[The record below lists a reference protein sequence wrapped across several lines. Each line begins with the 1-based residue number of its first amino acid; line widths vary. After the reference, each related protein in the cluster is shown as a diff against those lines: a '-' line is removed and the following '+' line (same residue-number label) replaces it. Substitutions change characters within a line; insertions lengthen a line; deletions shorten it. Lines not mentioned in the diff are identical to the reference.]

1 MWYQPIMVNNR
12 IGGIKQMNFEK
23 LEIRNYKPLGEVV
36 FEYLRNAILA
46 GELKPGERLME
57 VTIAD
62 QLGVSRTPVREA
74 IRKLEK
80 ESFVIMIPRKGAYV
94 ADLTKKDILEVL
106 EIRKELEGFAAY
118 LAADRMTLTE
128 KEKLGQ
134 VVESFNESLINMDK
148 KNMIESDNQFHS
160 LIFEGTKNQRLINI
174 IYDLH
179 DQFQRFRLIYFN
191 EFNNYKEIQASHN
204 RIFDA
209 IIKEDGPK
217 ARLEAENHVENI
229 RFLVNK
235 WIAE

>member
-1 MWYQPIMVNNR
+1 MSVN
-12 IGGIKQMNFEK
+12 FDK

-36 FEYLRNAILA
+36 FEYLRNAILG

-80 ESFVIMIPRKGAYV
+80 ENFVIMIPRKGAYV

-118 LAADRMTLTE
+118 LASERMTIEE
-128 KEKLGQ
+128 KEALAKTMEQ
-134 VVESFNESLINMDK
+134 FNASMATMDK
-148 KNMIESDNQFHS
+148 KSMIDNDNSFHS
-160 LIFEGTKNQRLINI
+160 LIFKATKNQRLINI

-179 DQFQRFRLIYFN
+179 DQFQRFRLVYFS
-191 EFNNYKEIQASHN
+191 EFTNYNEIQASHG
-204 RIFDA
+204 RIYDA
-209 IIKEDGPK
+209 IIKGDALVAK
-217 ARLEAENHVENI
+217 AEAENHIENL
-229 RFLVNK
+229 RAQVNR
-235 WIAE
+235 WINE

>member
-1 MWYQPIMVNNR
+1 
-12 IGGIKQMNFEK
+12 MNFDR

-94 ADLTKKDILEVL
+94 ADLTKKDIMEVL
-106 EIRKELEGFAAY
+106 EIRKELEGFAAA
-118 LAADRMTLTE
+118 LAAERMTIAE
-128 KEKLGQ
+128 KEALGR
-134 VVESFNESLINMDK
+134 VVERFNESLVNMDK
-148 KNMIESDNQFHS
+148 RSMIESDNEFHS
-160 LIFEGTKNQRLINI
+160 SIFEATKNQRLINI

-191 EFNNYKEIQASHN
+191 EFNNFKEIQASHN

-209 IIKEDGPK
+209 ILKQDSVN
-217 ARLEAENHVENI
+217 ARLEAENHVESI
-229 RFLVNK
+229 KVLVNK
-235 WIAE
+235 WISE

>member
-1 MWYQPIMVNNR
+1 MNVN
-12 IGGIKQMNFEK
+12 FDK

-94 ADLTKKDILEVL
+94 ADLTKKDIMEVL

-118 LAADRMTLTE
+118 LAAERMTLSE
-128 KEKLGQ
+128 KEALGK
-134 VVESFNESLINMDK
+134 VVEHFNESLLSMDK
-148 KNMIESDNQFHS
+148 KSMIESDNEFHS

-191 EFNNYKEIQASHN
+191 EFNNFKEIQASHN

-209 IIKEDGPK
+209 IIRQDGAV
-217 ARLEAENHVENI
+217 ARQESESHVESI
-229 RFLVNK
+229 KTLVNK

>member
-1 MWYQPIMVNNR
+1 
-12 IGGIKQMNFEK
+12 MNFDK

-94 ADLTKKDILEVL
+94 ADLTKKDIMEVL
-106 EIRKELEGFAAY
+106 EIRKELEGFAAS
-118 LAADRMTLTE
+118 LAAERMTLAE
-128 KEKLGQ
+128 KEALGR
-134 VVESFNESLINMDK
+134 VVEHFNESLINMDK
-148 KNMIESDNQFHS
+148 KSMIESDNEFHS
-160 LIFEGTKNQRLINI
+160 FIFESTKNQRLINI

-209 IIKEDGPK
+209 IIKQDPLA
-217 ARLEAENHVENI
+217 ARQEAENHVESI
-229 RFLVNK
+229 RALVSK
-235 WIAE
+235 WISE

>member
-1 MWYQPIMVNNR
+1 MSVNFDR
-12 IGGIKQMNFEK
+12 

-94 ADLTKKDILEVL
+94 ADLTKKDIMEVL
-106 EIRKELEGFAAY
+106 EIRKELEGFAAS
-118 LAADRMTLTE
+118 LAAERMTLEERET
-128 KEKLGQ
+128 LGR
-134 VVESFNESLINMDK
+134 VVERFNESLISMDK
-148 KNMIESDNQFHS
+148 KSMIESDNEFHS
-160 LIFEGTKNQRLINI
+160 SIFEATKNQRLINI

-209 IIKEDGPK
+209 IIKQDAAT
-217 ARLEAENHVENI
+217 ARLEAENHVDSI
-229 RFLVNK
+229 RSLVNK
-235 WIAE
+235 WISE

>member
-1 MWYQPIMVNNR
+1 MNVN
-12 IGGIKQMNFEK
+12 FDK

-118 LAADRMTLTE
+118 LAAERMSLSE
-128 KEKLGQ
+128 KESLGR
-134 VVESFNESLINMDK
+134 VVEKFNESLLNMDK
-148 KNMIESDNQFHS
+148 KNMIESDNEFHS
-160 LIFEGTKNQRLINI
+160 LIFEATKNQRLINI

-191 EFNNYKEIQASHN
+191 EFNNYKEIQASHT

-209 IIKEDGPK
+209 IIKQDGSE
-217 ARLEAENHVENI
+217 ARIEAENHVESI
-229 RFLVNK
+229 RALVNK

>member
-1 MWYQPIMVNNR
+1 MNVN
-12 IGGIKQMNFEK
+12 FDK

-94 ADLTKKDILEVL
+94 ADLTKKDIMEVL
-106 EIRKELEGFAAY
+106 EIRKELEGFAAF
-118 LAADRMTLTE
+118 LAADRMTLSE
-128 KEKLGQ
+128 KESLGR
-134 VVESFNESLINMDK
+134 VVENFNVSLINMDK
-148 KNMIESDNQFHS
+148 KSMIDSDNEFHS
-160 LIFEGTKNQRLINI
+160 FIFESTKNQRLINI

-209 IIKEDGPK
+209 IIRQDGIA
-217 ARLEAENHVENI
+217 ARTEAENHVEGI
-229 RFLVNK
+229 RVLVNK

>member
-1 MWYQPIMVNNR
+1 
-12 IGGIKQMNFEK
+12 MNFDR

-57 VTIAD
+57 VTLAE

-94 ADLTKKDILEVL
+94 ADLTKKDIMEML
-106 EIRKELEGFAAY
+106 EIRKELEGFAAA
-118 LAADRMTLTE
+118 LAADRMALSE
-128 KEKLGQ
+128 KEALGK
-134 VVESFNESLINMDK
+134 VVERFNESLINMDK
-148 KNMIESDNQFHS
+148 KSMIECDNEFHS
-160 LIFEGTKNQRLINI
+160 LIFEATKNQRLINI

-209 IIKEDGPK
+209 IIKKDPK
-217 ARLEAENHVENI
+217 GARAEAESHVESI
-229 RFLVNK
+229 RDLVNK
-235 WIAE
+235 WISE

>member
-1 MWYQPIMVNNR
+1 MNVNFDR
-12 IGGIKQMNFEK
+12 

-94 ADLTKKDILEVL
+94 ADLTKKDIMEVL
-106 EIRKELEGFAAY
+106 EIRKELEGFAAA
-118 LAADRMTLTE
+118 LAAERMTLTE
-128 KEKLGQ
+128 KESLGRI
-134 VVESFNESLINMDK
+134 VERFNESLINMDK
-148 KNMIESDNQFHS
+148 KSMIESDNEFHS
-160 LIFEGTKNQRLINI
+160 AIFEATKNQRLINI

-191 EFNNYKEIQASHN
+191 EFNNFKEIQASHN

-209 IIKEDGPK
+209 IIKQDGK
-217 ARLEAENHVENI
+217 NARLEAENHVESI
-229 RFLVNK
+229 KILVNK

>member
-1 MWYQPIMVNNR
+1 
-12 IGGIKQMNFEK
+12 MNFDK

-94 ADLTKKDILEVL
+94 ADLTKKDIMEVL
-106 EIRKELEGFAAY
+106 EIRKELEGFAAS
-118 LAADRMTLTE
+118 LAAERMTLAE
-128 KEKLGQ
+128 KEALGR
-134 VVESFNESLINMDK
+134 VVEHFNESLINMDK
-148 KNMIESDNQFHS
+148 KSMIESDNEFHS
-160 LIFEGTKNQRLINI
+160 FIFEATKNQRLINI

-209 IIKEDGPK
+209 IIKQDPLA
-217 ARLEAENHVENI
+217 ARQEAENHVESI
-229 RFLVNK
+229 RALVSK
-235 WIAE
+235 WISE

>member
-1 MWYQPIMVNNR
+1 
-12 IGGIKQMNFEK
+12 MNFDR

-94 ADLTKKDILEVL
+94 ADLTKKDIMEVL
-106 EIRKELEGFAAY
+106 EIRKELEGFAAA
-118 LAADRMTLTE
+118 LAAERMTLAE
-128 KEKLGQ
+128 KEALGR
-134 VVESFNESLINMDK
+134 VVERFNESLVNMDK
-148 KNMIESDNQFHS
+148 RSMIESDNEFHS
-160 LIFEGTKNQRLINI
+160 SIFEATKNQRLINI

-191 EFNNYKEIQASHN
+191 EFNNFKEIQESHN

-209 IIKEDGPK
+209 IIKQDSAN
-217 ARLEAENHVENI
+217 ARLEAENHVESI
-229 RFLVNK
+229 KVLVNK
-235 WIAE
+235 WISE

>member
-1 MWYQPIMVNNR
+1 MINR
-12 IGGIKQMNFEK
+12 YFGGEMSLNFDK

-94 ADLTKKDILEVL
+94 ADLTKNDIIEVL
-106 EIRKELEGFAAY
+106 EIRKELEGFAAF
-118 LAADRMTLTE
+118 LAAERMSDAE
-128 KEKLGQ
+128 KDALSKIVGH
-134 VVESFNESLINMDK
+134 FNESMVEMDK
-148 KNMIESDNQFHS
+148 KSMIEADNEFHS
-160 LIFEGTKNQRLINI
+160 LIFDATKNQRLIAI
-174 IYDLH
+174 IGDLH

-191 EFNNYKEIQASHN
+191 EFNNFKEIQDSHN

-209 IIKEDGPK
+209 IINKDGIK
-217 ARLEAENHVENI
+217 ARKEAENHVESI
-229 RFLVNK
+229 RTLVNK

>member
-1 MWYQPIMVNNR
+1 MNVN
-12 IGGIKQMNFEK
+12 FDK

-94 ADLTKKDILEVL
+94 ADLTKKDIMEVL
-106 EIRKELEGFAAY
+106 EIRKELEGFAAF
-118 LAADRMTLTE
+118 LAAERMSLSE
-128 KEKLGQ
+128 KESLGK
-134 VVESFNESLINMDK
+134 VVENFNESLLNMDK
-148 KNMIESDNQFHS
+148 KNMIESDNAFHS
-160 LIFEGTKNQRLINI
+160 FIFEATKNQRLINI

-209 IIKEDGPK
+209 ILKQDGAK
-217 ARLEAENHVENI
+217 ARAEAENHVESI
-229 RFLVNK
+229 RVLVNK
-235 WIAE
+235 WIVE

>member
-1 MWYQPIMVNNR
+1 MINR
-12 IGGIKQMNFEK
+12 YFGGEMSLNFDK

-94 ADLTKKDILEVL
+94 ADLTKNDIIEVL
-106 EIRKELEGFAAY
+106 EIRKELEGFAAF
-118 LAADRMTLTE
+118 LAAERMSDAE
-128 KEKLGQ
+128 KEALSKI
-134 VVESFNESLINMDK
+134 VEHFNESMVDMDK
-148 KNMIESDNQFHS
+148 KSMIEADNEFHS
-160 LIFEGTKNQRLINI
+160 LIFDATKNQRLIAI
-174 IYDLH
+174 IGDLH

-191 EFNNYKEIQASHN
+191 EFNNFKEIQDSHN

-209 IIKEDGPK
+209 IINKDGIT
-217 ARLEAENHVENI
+217 ARKEAENHVESI
-229 RFLVNK
+229 RTLVNK

>member
-1 MWYQPIMVNNR
+1 
-12 IGGIKQMNFEK
+12 MNFDR

-94 ADLTKKDILEVL
+94 ADLTKKDIMEVL
-106 EIRKELEGFAAY
+106 EIRKELEGFAAA
-118 LAADRMTLTE
+118 LAAERMTLAE
-128 KEKLGQ
+128 KEALGR
-134 VVESFNESLINMDK
+134 VVERFNESLVNMDK
-148 KNMIESDNQFHS
+148 RSMIESDNEFHS
-160 LIFEGTKNQRLINI
+160 SIFEATKNQRLINI

-191 EFNNYKEIQASHN
+191 EFNNFKEIQASHN

-209 IIKEDGPK
+209 IIKQDSAN
-217 ARLEAENHVENI
+217 ARLEAENHVESI
-229 RFLVNK
+229 KVLVNK
-235 WIAE
+235 WISE

>member
-1 MWYQPIMVNNR
+1 MNVN
-12 IGGIKQMNFEK
+12 FDK

-118 LAADRMTLTE
+118 LAAERMSLSE
-128 KEKLGQ
+128 KESLGR
-134 VVESFNESLINMDK
+134 VVEKFNESLINMDK
-148 KNMIESDNQFHS
+148 KNMIESDNEFHS
-160 LIFEGTKNQRLINI
+160 LIFEATKNQRLINI

-191 EFNNYKEIQASHN
+191 EFNNYKEIQASHK

-209 IIKEDGPK
+209 IIKQDGGE
-217 ARLEAENHVENI
+217 ARVEAENHVESI
-229 RFLVNK
+229 RSLVNK

>member
-1 MWYQPIMVNNR
+1 MNVN
-12 IGGIKQMNFEK
+12 FDK

-118 LAADRMTLTE
+118 LAAERMSLSE
-128 KEKLGQ
+128 KESLGR
-134 VVESFNESLINMDK
+134 VVEKFNESLLNMDK
-148 KNMIESDNQFHS
+148 KNMIESDNEFHS
-160 LIFEGTKNQRLINI
+160 LIFEATKNQRLINI

-191 EFNNYKEIQASHN
+191 EFNNYKEIQASHK

-209 IIKEDGPK
+209 IIKQDGGE
-217 ARLEAENHVENI
+217 ARVEAENHVESI
-229 RFLVNK
+229 RSLVNK